1 MGVLV
6 LVNLCVE
13 DQQLRKSIYNANED
27 IDADCSK
34 AGTQHAVRLFNGLV
48 APALWESMRSNLSA
62 EKSSALLYAT

>member
-13 DQQLRKSIYNANED
+13 DQQLRKSIYNADED

-48 APALWESMRSNLSA
+48 APAL
-62 EKSSALLYAT
+62 